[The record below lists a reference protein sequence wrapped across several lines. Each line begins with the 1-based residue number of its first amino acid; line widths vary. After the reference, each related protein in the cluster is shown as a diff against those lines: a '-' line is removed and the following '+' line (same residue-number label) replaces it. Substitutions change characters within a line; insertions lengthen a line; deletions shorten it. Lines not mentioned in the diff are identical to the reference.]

1 MAVCMDMPEGMEREA
16 LKRTGLE
23 ACRNGQQQPLLGLGS
38 HLGRPKAGG
47 LACWQFV
54 TRLFEGHARI
64 SDPMPSLLQ
73 FTAVAASQAAVVVV
87 VAGLLLVRVWYYLV
101 LYCYKEVA
109 TTRSGA
115 EEVGPR
121 PGRWGGGRRP
131 DPAAP
136 EIELGVK
143 RAIDDDDDGWMD
155 GWIAVAGV
163 HVCMVVAN
171 HNPYSRNTC

>member
-1 MAVCMDMPEGMEREA
+1 
-16 LKRTGLE
+16 
-23 ACRNGQQQPLLGLGS
+23 
-38 HLGRPKAGG
+38 
-47 LACWQFV
+47 
-54 TRLFEGHARI
+54 
-64 SDPMPSLLQ
+64 MPSLLQ

-136 EIELGVK
+136 ESWESK

-155 GWIAVAGV
+155 GCIAVAGV
-163 HVCMVVAN
+163 HVCMVLAN
-171 HNPYSRNTC
+171 HNPYSQNTCLLMLAS

>member
-1 MAVCMDMPEGMEREA
+1 MSVCMDMPEGMEREA

-136 EIELGVK
+136 ENWESKGLSMTTMM
-143 RAIDDDDDGWMD
+143 DGWMD
-155 GWIAVAGV
+155 GSQSQVYMCAWWWPTTTRIRGILA
-163 HVCMVVAN
+163 C
-171 HNPYSRNTC
+171 